1 MLNGFNSGFAPCKGI
16 QDSLGFWIPR
26 HGFRI
31 PGTGFQSLSVE
42 PGFWIPIAS
51 GVADSLS
58 CIPDAK
64 ARDSGFHMQIFSGFR
79 ILQAQT
85 SRIGAIWIESTHTG
99 CGMQKAT
106 IGSGWRDWTLLQ
118 WSHWFTDWV
127 ELGIS
132 YFKVVRNLPQA
143 SQELIRSQ
151 LKIA

>member
-1 MLNGFNSGFAPCKGI
+1 MPLRFYTRIRDLSYLIEGQDSGFSNKMLNGFNSGFAPCKGI

-42 PGFWIPIAS
+42 LGFWIPIAS

-106 IGSGWRDWTLLQ
+106 IGSG
-118 WSHWFTDWV
+118 
-127 ELGIS
+127 
-132 YFKVVRNLPQA
+132 
-143 SQELIRSQ
+143 
-151 LKIA
+151 